1 MDISPEL
8 LKLIQEAYAKGKDE
22 SEVLAEIMAKVGAG
36 TATYSEANDYA
47 VELGRIMAEAFGQNL
62 SSKVLPQGK
71 MYWNIG
77 DKVIRPTVTQGYED
91 VADVAELVQTGLNE
105 AAGIHIKAQRP
116 QIDQRRIDRMIGDLM
131 GLPDYDSGSQG
142 FLNAVQNLLHSSV
155 DDSIRTNA
163 EFHYKAGL
171 KPKIVRTL
179 SGKCCE
185 WCTAI
190 AGSYTYPD
198 VPRDVYKRHDNCRC
212 KVDYKTAD
220 GKTQSVHSGT
230 EGRRKYVQVKNDP
243 REHYELSKAERI
255 RHAKEMEA
263 TEDARKEAARQKRQ
277 DTWTLKKEIAE
288 RERVSARNVRIIR
301 NDEERQEYRIVSRGE
316 KTTMYYR
323 QSKYTVKKV
332 NGYENVY
339 ISDIASIK
347 PKALH
352 IINKNTNKILKE
364 YGVPVSDKP
373 TIVIVHRSEIHD
385 CAGIYDAITNT
396 VFYCPEIANQEFE
409 KEYNIERHELWHCR
423 QAYDFRKKGWIIT
436 EENYGEYLSALC
448 EEKRKVIAKL
458 GINQYNV
465 SEISDYAFKKF
476 FDDRFDE
483 VEAEYMVRM
492 RR

>member
-105 AAGIHIKAQRP
+105 AASIHIKAQRP
-116 QIDQRRIDRMIGDLM
+116 QIDQGRIDRMIGDLM

-263 TEDARKEAARQKRQ
+263 TEDARKEAARQKRIETWKRKKTRGMVTKGINPSIIKSIDVDDFRLMISTTEIKSDVADFIV
-277 DTWTLKKEIAE
+277 DTIKEHENNGEFWFVDVHYGSFIDEKTGRKALFQVVPNFYGGLELNINSDVLGGKTLEDINKMINNTNNNIAQTLEEALIHECGHAKTFRNRSLAEIKSIIAELENIGVEGISEIALADGAE
-288 RERVSARNVRIIR
+288 CIAEVEILLH
-301 NDEERQEYRIVSRGE
+301 RGE
-316 KTTMYYR
+316 SVPKEAMELYR
-323 QSKYTVKKV
+323 KYV
-332 NGYENVY
+332 
-339 ISDIASIK
+339 
-347 PKALH
+347 
-352 IINKNTNKILKE
+352 LKE
-364 YGVPVSDKP
+364 
-373 TIVIVHRSEIHD
+373 
-385 CAGIYDAITNT
+385 A
-396 VFYCPEIANQEFE
+396 
-409 KEYNIERHELWHCR
+409 
-423 QAYDFRKKGWIIT
+423 
-436 EENYGEYLSALC
+436 
-448 EEKRKVIAKL
+448 
-458 GINQYNV
+458 
-465 SEISDYAFKKF
+465 
-476 FDDRFDE
+476 
-483 VEAEYMVRM
+483 M
-492 RR
+492 

>member
-8 LKLIQEAYAKGKDE
+8 LKLISEAYAQGKNE

-77 DKVIRPTVTQGYED
+77 DKVIRPIVTQGYED
-91 VADVAELVQTGLNE
+91 VADVAEQVQEGLNE
-105 AAGIHIKAQRP
+105 VAGIHIKAQRP

-171 KPKIVRTL
+171 TPKIVRTL
-179 SGKCCE
+179 SGKCCK
-185 WCTAI
+185 WCTEV

-212 KVDYKTAD
+212 KVDYKTVD

-230 EGRRKYVQVKNDP
+230 EGRRKYVQVKNDL

-263 TEDARKEAARQKRQ
+263 TEDARKEAARQKRIE
-277 DTWTLKKEIAE
+277 TWRNKKENWTKSYRRGIVKEKIVE
-288 RERVSARNVRIIR
+288 RDITIFRSVGGRAKNYDIIDKETGLIFHFVDGSKIQNVEVFAGGGVRTPLR
-301 NDEERQEYRIVSRGE
+301 EEVVEGLVR
-316 KTTMYYR
+316 
-323 QSKYTVKKV
+323 
-332 NGYENVY
+332 
-339 ISDIASIK
+339 
-347 PKALH
+347 
-352 IINKNTNKILKE
+352 E
-364 YGVPVSDKP
+364 YGGSPEKWQHAKG
-373 TIVIVHRSEIHD
+373 IGVIDCDGEEIKAEVHWFQEESVGKVKFKVKRWL
-385 CAGIYDAITNT
+385 YD
-396 VFYCPEIANQEFE
+396 
-409 KEYNIERHELWHCR
+409 
-423 QAYDFRKKGWIIT
+423 D
-436 EENYGEYLSALC
+436 
-448 EEKRKVIAKL
+448 
-458 GINQYNV
+458 
-465 SEISDYAFKKF
+465 
-476 FDDRFDE
+476 
-483 VEAEYMVRM
+483 
-492 RR
+492 